1 MRGSGDG
8 PGLGGGTA
16 ADSSTA
22 PERAQPRSPPEDAG
36 DVALHEPHVPPRLA
50 RRVRLA
56 SPDRHQHPVAGEAAA
71 AMSPQERKGDH
82 LAAPHPRHEQQPR
95 DHRIDPAALQG
106 DVVDRG
112 RQRSAGSRPKHPGGS
127 LPRPGSARRRDGPGS
142 APQPPPSTRST
153 RLSPAREAR
162 GSRRASR
169 PRGAAAEDPGIRPP
183 GVRADGGLHEPPSGR
198 RRTLTTA
205 GVRVGGPA

>member
-8 PGLGGGTA
+8 TGARRGHGRRLQHGARAGTA
-16 ADSSTA
+16 
-22 PERAQPRSPPEDAG
+22 PLSPG
-36 DVALHEPHVPPRLA
+36 GRRR

-112 RQRSAGSRPKHPGGS
+112 RQRSAGKPAQA
-127 LPRPGSARRRDGPGS
+127 PRRFPSPAGRALLAGETGPEARRSHRRRR
-142 APQPPPSTRST
+142 A
-153 RLSPAREAR
+153 
-162 GSRRASR
+162 RRASPLLVELGEVAGER
-169 PRGAAAEDPGIRPP
+169 RVLEAPAGEPSVEALALAISCAPGLGWGAPLVARGVKAPCSDAPRARG
-183 GVRADGGLHEPPSGR
+183 
-198 RRTLTTA
+198 
-205 GVRVGGPA
+205 